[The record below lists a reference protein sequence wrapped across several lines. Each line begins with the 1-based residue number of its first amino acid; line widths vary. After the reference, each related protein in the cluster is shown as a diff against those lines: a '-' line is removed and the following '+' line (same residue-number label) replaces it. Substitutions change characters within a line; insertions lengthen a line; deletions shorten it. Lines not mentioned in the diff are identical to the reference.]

1 MVATGVQRGDLTGDF
16 LWYQYGTWKLR
27 ADCGLGGLVV
37 SRPFLEGRVRDRVR
51 ALPRVEFLAQHD
63 VDEPVF
69 DASRQRVTGV
79 RVRDRVSGEPKT
91 LSADLVVDVC
101 GRGSHAPQ
109 WLSAWGFGEVPE
121 TSVRIDVGYATAVFE
136 RRPGELHGAT
146 GAIIAGTAPES
157 TRYSAVFGVEGDRWI
172 ITLVGTLAD
181 YPPTELAAWREF
193 ARSLPTPE
201 TYDLVKDREPLGP
214 ILTYRFPANRQRHFE
229 RLAKFPD
236 GFLVL
241 GDAVCSFNPIYGQG
255 MSVAL
260 SEADVL
266 DDCLSRGDD
275 QLAKR
280 FFERLTPILA
290 SPWAIAT
297 GEDYRYPQVQG
308 QRPPGFRLISRYMER
323 AHRVAASDPVVLRR
337 FFDVA
342 SLLAPPT
349 AMMAPQIAWRVL
361 FGPRISGQG
370 SPVKRTSFDAVQ
382 PA

>member
-1 MVATGVQRGDLTGDF
+1 V
-16 LWYQYGTWKLR
+16 
-27 ADCGLGGLVV
+27 
-37 SRPFLEGRVRDRVR
+37 
-51 ALPRVEFLAQHD
+51 
-63 VDEPVF
+63 
-69 DASRQRVTGV
+69 
-79 RVRDRVSGEPKT
+79 
-91 LSADLVVDVC
+91 
-101 GRGSHAPQ
+101 
-109 WLSAWGFGEVPE
+109 SAWGFGEVPE
-121 TSVRIDVGYATAVFE
+121 TSVRIDVGYSTAVFD

-146 GAIIAGTAPES
+146 GAIIAGTVPES
-157 TRYSAVFGVEGDRWI
+157 TRFSAVFGVEGDRWI
-172 ITLVGTLAD
+172 ITLVGALAD

-214 ILTYRFPANRQRHFE
+214 I
-229 RLAKFPD
+229 
-236 GFLVL
+236 
-241 GDAVCSFNPIYGQG
+241 
-255 MSVAL
+255 
-260 SEADVL
+260 
-266 DDCLSRGDD
+266 DCLSRGDD

-297 GEDYRYPQVQG
+297 GEDYPYPQVQG

-370 SPVKRTSFDAVQ
+370 SPVRRGKFDAVQ